1 MSEQQAATDEDSEG
15 PPRTPAGLADERFA
29 AQVRERRERAKMSQ
43 ADLAK
48 EMSAVGWPWYP
59 QTVHRIENG
68 TRKVSVG
75 EAKSLAEIFGTIVDR
90 LTWPGK
96 EASAAGLLLMFTVRA
111 EDAWRQVASWT
122 STLRHAQKQL
132 SGTLASVERDGY
144 FGSDE
149 IRELAEEARNA
160 IGLTAEGAVTEANR
174 EEEAAEEEPD
184 DERG

>member
-1 MSEQQAATDEDSEG
+1 MSEQQAVPDEDSEG

-29 AQVRERRERAKMSQ
+29 VRIREERERRHWSQ

-48 EMSAVGWPWYP
+48 AMSAVGWPWYP
-59 QTVHRIENG
+59 QTVHRIESG

-96 EASAAGLLLMFTVRA
+96 EASAAGLLTMFTARA
-111 EDAWRQVASWT
+111 DDAWQQVASWA
-122 STLRHAQKQL
+122 STLRHAQRQL
-132 SGTLASVERDGY
+132 RSTLASVERDGY
-144 FGSDE
+144 FGSEE
-149 IRELAEEARNA
+149 IRRYAEEARYA
-160 IGLTAEGAVTEANR
+160 LGLTADAAV
-174 EEEAAEEEPD
+174 AEEEEEEPG